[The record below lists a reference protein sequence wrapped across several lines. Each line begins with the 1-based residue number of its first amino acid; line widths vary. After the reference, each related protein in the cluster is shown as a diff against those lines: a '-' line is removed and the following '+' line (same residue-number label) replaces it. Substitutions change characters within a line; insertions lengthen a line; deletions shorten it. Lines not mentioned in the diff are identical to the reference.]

1 VPHLKK
7 ASIVQINSEIP
18 ALNGVT
24 MQGEEGQF
32 VYVEEVSELSTAKH
46 YEVISETGTIDT
58 KGFVVINNI
67 PVSEEGRPSF
77 EERFRNRA
85 GLVDGEPGFQAIR
98 ILRPVSDDTYA
109 IMTIWDD
116 EESFQK
122 WQTSKSYENAHK
134 KRGTSQALP
143 TTIFPRPSFVTT
155 FKVG

>member
-1 VPHLKK
+1 MNNDTP
-7 ASIVQINSEIP
+7 Q
-18 ALNGVT
+18 LNGII
-24 MQGEEGQF
+24 MQGETGQF

-46 YEVISETGTIDT
+46 YDILSETGTIHN

-116 EESFQK
+116 EDSFK
-122 WQTSKSYENAHK
+122 NWQTSKSYENAHK
-134 KRGTSQALP
+134 KRGTQQALP